1 MDIVWA
7 KGCHYKVS
15 AKVAYQEVERIC
27 AKNGGIATPDA
38 VVAAAKSVRN
48 PLHEEFE
55 WDNAVA
61 AHEHRLNQARSMLRS
76 IKVIREELPD
86 RPHRVYEV
94 VRGPSSDEGKPR
106 KVYQSVEDIMA
117 DPDKR
122 AELLSRA
129 LRELVA
135 WQKRYRHLQE
145 LAIAFRATDELVTT
159 LQV

>member
-1 MDIVWA
+1 MNIVWA
-7 KGCHYKVS
+7 TGSHYKVN
-15 AKVAYQEVERIC
+15 AHVAYQELERIR
-27 AKNGGIATPDA
+27 AKNGGDATPDA

-76 IKVIREELPD
+76 IKVIREEMPD
-86 RPHRVYEV
+86 RPQRVYEV
-94 VRGPSSDEGKPR
+94 VRRPSSDKSKPQ
-106 KVYQSVEDIMA
+106 KVYQSVEDIMS

-135 WQKRYRHLQE
+135 WQKRYRQLQE
-145 LAIAFRATDELVTT
+145 LAIAFRAIDDLVTT
-159 LQV
+159 L